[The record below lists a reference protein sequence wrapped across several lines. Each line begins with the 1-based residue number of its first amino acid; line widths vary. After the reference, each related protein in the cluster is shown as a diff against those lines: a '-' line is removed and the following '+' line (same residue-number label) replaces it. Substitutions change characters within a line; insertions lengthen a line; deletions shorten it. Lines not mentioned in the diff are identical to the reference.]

1 MVDEFVAAQDLILA
15 EIKQLGKVNKFQV
28 FENSVPTGTEL
39 EYQNGSYLPY
49 VIVGFGGMSE
59 ARQDWQGITSS
70 AEDVKWSSV
79 VVFCVGDNPHTVRIL
94 KSIMRRKLEGL
105 IPIYGWGQLTE
116 VLSGDFGISKPDADL
131 SPLRYGETI
140 AFKSVVDM

>member
-1 MVDEFVAAQDLILA
+1 M
-15 EIKQLGKVNKFQV
+15 
-28 FENSVPTGTEL
+28 
-39 EYQNGSYLPY
+39 
-49 VIVGFGGMSE
+49 IVGFGGMSE

-79 VVFCVGDNPHTVRIL
+79 VVFCVGDNPRTVRIL

>member
-15 EIKQLGKVNKFQV
+15 EIKELGRINKFQV
-28 FENSVPTGTEL
+28 FENAVPTGTEL

-79 VVFCVGDNPHTVRIL
+79 VAFCVGDNPRTVRIL
-94 KSIMRRKLEGL
+94 KSLMRRKLEGH
-105 IPIYGWGQLTE
+105 IPIYGWGELTE